1 MVWSILAAIPL
12 LALLALWLVRF
23 RYHLEYESPAALRVV
38 AGVHFLGW
46 KKILKAEPLRAF
58 GDAHPDGDG
67 GTPASGPTPEADA
80 KGTAGFGRP
89 DPGGHNPT
97 GPADPD
103 PWAGQRGALRLPDAW
118 AAWFGRSRARF
129 RRAGLKWLLDPG
141 VWRLLAAFAWRS
153 GRRILRLAQPQL
165 DSLHI
170 GLANAYDLARLA
182 SIWSVAQAT
191 LPALACPVS
200 YGFGAREAE
209 IRARLGGRFTAL
221 DAVLLALL
229 SMTTFPFGGLLRRFA
244 HCWREPELAGWQ
256 KRVLLP

>member
-12 LALLALWLVRF
+12 LALLALWLFRF
-23 RYHLEYESPAALRVV
+23 RYHLEYESPDALRIV

-46 KKILKAEPLRAF
+46 KKILTAEPLRAF
-58 GDAHPDGDG
+58 GGDAPHGEDEVR
-67 GTPASGPTPEADA
+67 ASGPASHP
-80 KGTAGFGRP
+80 AGHDPSRP
-89 DPGGHNPT
+89 DE
-97 GPADPD
+97 PD
-103 PWAGQRGALRLPDAW
+103 AWAGQRGALRLPDAW
-118 AAWFGRSRARF
+118 AAWIGRSRGRF

-153 GRRILRLAQPQL
+153 GRRVLRLARPRL

-170 GLANAYDLARLA
+170 GLENAYDLARLA
-182 SIWSVAQAT
+182 SAWSVAQAT

-200 YGFGAREAE
+200 YGFGAGKAE

-221 DAVLLALL
+221 DVIFLALL
-229 SMTTFPFGGLLRRFA
+229 SMTTFPFGGLLRRFT